1 LWPVLT
7 PQRLLEWLFADP
19 ARLAS
24 AAPALAA
31 AERAALLREPGGWST
46 ADVPLLDEAAELL
59 GRDERAVRARS
70 AREQAQRI
78 AYAQGVLDIAAG
90 SADSSDEVL
99 GAADLLDAGELAA
112 RQEAAGRQTV
122 AERAAADRTWTFGH
136 VIVDE
141 AQELSHMAWRLL
153 ARRCPAKSMTIVGD
167 IAQTGGPAGTT
178 SWERVLEPLAGHRW
192 RLARLTVNYRTPA
205 EIMAAT
211 ADLLAAI
218 DPGQQPPQSVRET
231 GVPPWRMATT
241 RDALP
246 AALAEITA
254 AEAASA
260 GRLAII
266 VPDARVRELG
276 EAVTRAV
283 PDVSFGDNPDL
294 TSEIVLLGATQA
306 KGLEFD
312 SVLIADP
319 GAILAASPRGRNDLY
334 VAMTRSTQRLGI
346 VHPGP
351 PPAEITALRLR
362 QQPAAR
368 LPVSRLSLA
377 RHPSEDP
384 HDISS
389 GNRRNA
395 VRPPC
400 PDIDEPGLHQR
411 QATEEALDLGST
423 AGRDLGHL
431 LPDIA
436 ELARGL

>member
-1 LWPVLT
+1 
-7 PQRLLEWLFADP
+7 
-19 ARLAS
+19 
-24 AAPALAA
+24 
-31 AERAALLREPGGWST
+31 
-46 ADVPLLDEAAELL
+46 
-59 GRDERAVRARS
+59 
-70 AREQAQRI
+70 
-78 AYAQGVLDIAAG
+78 
-90 SADSSDEVL
+90 
-99 GAADLLDAGELAA
+99 
-112 RQEAAGRQTV
+112 
-122 AERAAADRTWTFGH
+122 
-136 VIVDE
+136 
-141 AQELSHMAWRLL
+141 
-153 ARRCPAKSMTIVGD
+153 MTIVGD

-276 EAVTRAV
+276 EAVSRAV

-319 GAILAASPRGRNDLY
+319 SAILAASPRGRNDLY